1 MLVTTTASTTV
12 AKSKMI
18 AVAYIDIGALLAI
31 QGDSCCTAARD
42 LISSEDQ
49 QGHMGIPLL

>member
-1 MLVTTTASTTV
+1 
-12 AKSKMI
+12 MI